1 MIFLSLLGG
10 IHVSFHIFMFC
21 SVPTL
26 QIHPLSKFWTPANV
40 LYHVFEVEAFK
51 MSSSEK
57 YFAPRTRVH
66 KYSGF
71 WISRQQ
77 CFANIAKL
85 ELRRH
90 LKPISHI
97 LFKIDIFHHAIQYF
111 FFFKSSSPT
120 VPSERR
126 DLTSDCLP
134 NSQGQIK
141 HRYSIRWVCLCHNF

>member
-111 FFFKSSSPT
+111 FSSNHH
-120 VPSERR
+120 
-126 DLTSDCLP
+126 LP
-134 NSQGQIK
+134 QFHQNAEISLVIAFQIPK
-141 HRYSIRWVCLCHNF
+141 GRLNTDIA